1 MTPEIE
7 KGLKEIRGNLLT
19 SENGYS
25 VRKYFHHSVSL
36 LISDPNPLK
45 GPSYT
50 KNQGK
55 MQHCSNKQT

>member
-1 MTPEIE
+1 M
-7 KGLKEIRGNLLT
+7 KLKNVNL
-19 SENGYS
+19 
-25 VRKYFHHSVSL
+25 VRKEFFHTCFHHSVSL

-50 KNQGK
+50 KNQGR